1 MKKTSMQEISKLI
14 KAKDGNELER
24 AAAIAV
30 VASLLS
36 KRAATAQ
43 GSVSTWAN
51 RSGLRE
57 GLVENPRKNF
67 R

>member
-1 MKKTSMQEISKLI
+1 MKKTSMQEISELI
-14 KAKDGNELER
+14 KTRDGSELER

-30 VASLLS
+30 VSSLLA

-43 GSVSTWAN
+43 GSVPTWAN
-51 RSGLRE
+51 RSGIRE
-57 GLVENPRKNF
+57 GLVEYPRKNF